1 MAKKELPDA
10 ELAPTEGGKF
20 IRNKD
25 GSLTKV
31 LPVEPEPATPVAEN
45 NEG

>member
-10 ELAPTEGGKF
+10 ELVPTEGGKF

-31 LPVEPEPATPVAEN
+31 LPAEPEPATSVAEN